1 MEEETG
7 PVVVITGASAG
18 VGRATA
24 RAFAARGARIGLIA
38 RNREALEAA
47 AAEVEAR
54 GGRAV
59 VAVADVADADAVE
72 RAAAAIEEAFGP
84 IEVWVNNAMATVLGP
99 IRELSAEE
107 FRRVTEVTYLGMVH
121 GTLAA
126 LRRMLPR
133 NRGVIVQV
141 GSSLAYRGIPL
152 QAPYCAAKHAV
163 QGFHDALLA
172 ELLHDKS
179 AVHVCMVNLPALN
192 TPQFR
197 WVRSKMPRKA
207 QPFGTIFEPE
217 VAARAIVWAS
227 EHPRREL
234 NVGWGTTQA
243 IVANAFAPAL
253 LDRYLGRIGYDGQ
266 QGDEP
271 EEPGRPDNL
280 FTPVAGDAGAH
291 GVFGARAKDVSPQ
304 LWANTHRGVVAVA
317 IGGLALTGLVALLAG
332 AKSPTRLHRENGQ
345 PLHVTPAAQS

>member
-1 MEEETG
+1 MAEK
-7 PVVVITGASAG
+7 VVVITGASAG

-38 RNREALEAA
+38 RNREALEAT

-54 GGRAV
+54 GGQAMI
-59 VAVADVADADAVE
+59 AIADVSDADAVE
-72 RAAAAIEEAFGP
+72 RAAEAIEQAFGP
-84 IEVWVNNAMATVLGP
+84 IEVWINNAMASVLGP
-99 IRELSAEE
+99 VKELTAEE
-107 FRRVTEVTYLGMVH
+107 FRRVTEVTYLGVVH
-121 GTLAA
+121 GTQAA

-133 NRGVIVQV
+133 DAGVILQI
-141 GSSLAYRGIPL
+141 GSTLAYRGIPL

-163 QGFHDALLA
+163 QGFHDALRA
-172 ELLHDKS
+172 ELLHDGS
-179 AVHVCMVNLPALN
+179 GVEVCMINLPALN

-197 WVRSKMPRKA
+197 WVRSHMPRKA

-243 IVANAFAPAL
+243 IVANAFAPGL
-253 LDRYLGRIGYDGQ
+253 LDHYLARIGYEGQ

-271 EEPGRPDNL
+271 EEAGRPDNL
-280 FTPVAGDAGAH
+280 FAPLPGDAGAH
-291 GVFGARAKDVSPQ
+291 GVFGERAKGVSPQ
-304 LWANTHRGVVAVA
+304 VWANTHRGLLAGV
-317 IGGLALTGLVALLAG
+317 IGGLALVGAVRLLRA
-332 AKSPTRLHRENGQ
+332 R
-345 PLHVTPAAQS
+345 

>member
-1 MEEETG
+1 MS
-7 PVVVITGASAG
+7 VVVITGASAG

-24 RAFAARGARIGLIA
+24 RAFAAKGARIGLIA

-47 AAEVEAR
+47 AAEVESR
-54 GGRAV
+54 GGKAV

-72 RAAAAIEEAFGP
+72 RAAQAIEEALGP
-84 IEVWVNNAMATVLGP
+84 IDVWVNNAMVSVLGP
-99 IRELSAEE
+99 VKELTAEE
-107 FRRVTEVTYLGMVH
+107 FRRVTEVTYLGIVH

-133 NRGVIVQV
+133 DRGVIVQV
-141 GSSLAYRGIPL
+141 GSTLAYRGIPL
-152 QAPYCAAKHAV
+152 QAAYCAAKHAV
-163 QGFHDALLA
+163 QGFHESLRA
-172 ELLHDKS
+172 ELLHDRS
-179 AVHVCMVNLPALN
+179 GVHVTMVNLPALN

-197 WVRSKMPRKA
+197 WLRSKMPRKA

-243 IVANAFAPAL
+243 IVANAFIPGL
-253 LDRYLGRIGYDGQ
+253 LDRYLGRIGFDGQ

-271 EEPGRPDNL
+271 EEPGRRDNL
-280 FTPVAGDAGAH
+280 FETIPGDAGAH
-291 GVFGARAKDVSPQ
+291 GPFGERAKGASPQ
-304 LWANTHRGVVAVA
+304 LFANTHRGA
-317 IGGLALTGLVALLAG
+317 IGGVVAALAAIGLASLF
-332 AKSPTRLHRENGQ
+332 AKRKTRRPRRRRVSEK
-345 PLHVTPAAQS
+345 ARS